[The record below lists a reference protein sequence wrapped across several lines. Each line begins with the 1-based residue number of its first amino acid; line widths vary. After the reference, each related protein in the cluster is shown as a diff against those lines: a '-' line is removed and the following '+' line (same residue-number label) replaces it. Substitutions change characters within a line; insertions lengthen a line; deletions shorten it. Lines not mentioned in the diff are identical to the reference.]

1 MNVIISGQA
10 GAWAVLSKTAVLYD
24 LAGRSFELS
33 SGDLSFAFRGCTD
46 VRALKVRS
54 KEEALEACRGLRN
67 NDRALR
73 FVLHL
78 LDDDTEDRLELAEAI
93 ERLFEVASV
102 ADFVSASLYVD
113 ALPNTATIEAVL
125 ASFEEFPHLSRVLAE
140 VLRDQ
145 PIIRRVRE
153 LFEDAD
159 TAEFENERAYRSFR
173 HRILQSTIQRD
184 LVHLIRDGKS
194 IEFFLLN

>member
-1 MNVIISGQA
+1 MDVIISGQA
-10 GAWAVLSKTAVLYD
+10 GAWAVLSKTAMLYD

-33 SGDLSFAFRGCTD
+33 SNDLSFAFRGCTD
-46 VRALKVRS
+46 VRALKVHS
-54 KEEALEACRGLRN
+54 KEEALETCRGLRN

-93 ERLFEVASV
+93 ERLIEVSSV

-113 ALPNTATIEAVL
+113 ALPHIDTIEAAL
-125 ASFEEFPHLSRVLAE
+125 TSFEEFPRLSSLLAE

-145 PIIRRVRE
+145 SIIRR
-153 LFEDAD
+153 
-159 TAEFENERAYRSFR
+159 
-173 HRILQSTIQRD
+173 
-184 LVHLIRDGKS
+184 
-194 IEFFLLN
+194 